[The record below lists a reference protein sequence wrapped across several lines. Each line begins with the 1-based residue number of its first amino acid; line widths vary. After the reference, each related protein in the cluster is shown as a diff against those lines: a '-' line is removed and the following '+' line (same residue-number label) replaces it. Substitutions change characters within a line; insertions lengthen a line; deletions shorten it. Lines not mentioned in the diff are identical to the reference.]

1 MKTGKINEDIALER
15 LSAYRRISETLL
27 KILESYIYKESQP
40 IKKEVNIAKDKR
52 IIKKRKSKDNEGIE
66 EDDDDD
72 GFWMN
77 KDFN

>member
-1 MKTGKINEDIALER
+1 LKTGKINEDIALER